1 MTTNTLFEMTQLNSK
16 IDELTRL
23 TESEYETNKTVN
35 LFQYFDKIYT
45 LCYGTSNFQILIDTL
60 IQRKY
65 AKLCYPIF
73 KCIYTDVFKTQERW
87 HVAYYLLHS
96 LWNYTD
102 KTNAMCFAVVDAQF
116 IPMFI
121 SNLNQE
127 NFIKHFSSN
136 DAIKTLFKMIISIL
150 HNIAQ
155 LPELIDDLRRN
166 QCIEALNRVIQ
177 TVGSYSTFHKGI
189 SYLTLAYIIREDERT
204 YLTNSNESIPYL
216 VGLLHEAINA
226 VDRRS
231 HGLEARELCKGLS
244 KLSVAND
251 NKYKIFSEGKLLDS
265 LLNMLEQHGNNQEQ
279 ICACT
284 LIWNL
289 CFDQNVRKVY
299 IDHQKLNQILT
310 TIAQTSSN
318 DELRRTASGCLCTLM
333 GGPTTTKKTSSS
345 SSSSS
350 ATTTTGNKNVMI
362 SYNHDVQLLSK
373 QIKDHLAAD
382 GYNVWID
389 LESMHGN
396 ILDAMSDAIE
406 NSTIFLICLTEK
418 YKDSP
423 SCRLECE
430 YAYQRKKLII
440 PLLLQ
445 ANYKPDGWLGIIVGS
460 KLYINYAKKPF
471 ETAYAETRTELQAA
485 LNRIEKKP
493 TVPPSKKPAPPPQ
506 PSSTI
511 NETTTT
517 ISNAPSGA
525 LVHLLSQFRM
535 DKASGPMPISLTNLE
550 KMSVT
555 DTQRLLADNG
565 LEKFMSIF
573 LDIDGIKLVKLFEI
587 KNKAPQCY
595 YMLIKDQWDQM
606 NQAKEQNRDTAS
618 PTRML
623 KTSTSMAQFLQ
634 LTVALDKLADRI
646 SMN

>member
-1 MTTNTLFEMTQLNSK
+1 MTNSTLFEMTQLNSK

-23 TESEYETNKTVN
+23 TESEYETSKTVN

-60 IQRKY
+60 IQKKY

-73 KCIYTDVFKTQERW
+73 KRIHTDVFKTQERW
-87 HVAYYLLHS
+87 HITYYLLHS

-121 SNLNQE
+121 PNLNQE
-127 NFIKHFSSN
+127 NFLKHFSSN
-136 DAIKTLFKMIISIL
+136 DAIKKLFDMIVSIL

-155 LPELIDDLRRN
+155 IPELIDDLRQN
-166 QCIEALNRVIQ
+166 QCVETLNRVIQ
-177 TVGSYSTFHKGI
+177 TVGSHSTFLKGI

-216 VGLLHEAINA
+216 VGLLHEAVNV

-251 NKYKIFSEGKLLDS
+251 NKYKIFLESKLLDS
-265 LLNMLEQHGNNQEQ
+265 LLNMLEQHTNSQEQ
-279 ICACT
+279 ICAGT

-289 CFDQNVRKVY
+289 CFDQNVRKIY
-299 IDHQKLNQILT
+299 HDHQKLNQILT

-333 GGPTTTKKTSSS
+333 GGPTTAKKASSS
-345 SSSSS
+345 TT
-350 ATTTTGNKNVMI
+350 ATPGNKSVMI
-362 SYNHDVQLLSK
+362 SYNHDVQSLSK

-389 LESMHGN
+389 VESMHGN
-396 ILDAMSDAIE
+396 ILDAMSEAIE
-406 NSTIFLICLTEK
+406 SSTIFLMCLTER

-423 SCRLECE
+423 SCRSECE
-430 YAYQRKKLII
+430 YAYQRKKTII

-445 ANYKPDGWLGIIVGS
+445 ANYKPDGWLGLIVGS

-471 ETAYAETRTELQAA
+471 DTAYSETLSELQAA
-485 LNRIEKKP
+485 LNQTEKKP
-493 TVPPSKKPAPPPQ
+493 AMPPSKKPAPPPQ

-517 ISNAPSGA
+517 TSKAPPGA
-525 LVHLLSQFRM
+525 LVHLMSQIRM
-535 DKASGPMPISLTNLE
+535 DKPSGPMPISLINLE
-550 KMSVT
+550 KLSVT
-555 DTQRLLADNG
+555 DTQHLLAENG

-573 LDIDGIKLVKLFEI
+573 MDIDGVKLVKLFEI

-595 YMLIKDQWDQM
+595 YMLLKDQWDQM
-606 NQAKEQNRDTAS
+606 HQTKEQSRDTPS
-618 PTRML
+618 PTRIL

-634 LTVALDKLADRI
+634 FTVALDKLADRI
-646 SMN
+646 STN

>member
-1 MTTNTLFEMTQLNSK
+1 MTQLNSK

-23 TESEYETNKTVN
+23 TESEYESSKTVN

-60 IQRKY
+60 IQKKY
-65 AKLCYPIF
+65 TKLCYPIF
-73 KCIYTDVFKTQERW
+73 KRIHTDVFKTQERW
-87 HVAYYLLHS
+87 HITYYLLHS

-121 SNLNQE
+121 PNLNQD
-127 NFIKHFSSN
+127 NYLKHFSSN
-136 DAIKTLFKMIISIL
+136 DAIKKLFDMIISIL

-155 LPELIDDLRRN
+155 VPELIDDLRQNR
-166 QCIEALNRVIQ
+166 CIETLNHVIQ
-177 TVGSYSTFHKGI
+177 TVGSYSTFLKGI

-216 VGLLHEAINA
+216 VGLLHEAINT

-231 HGLEARELCKGLS
+231 HGLEAHELCKGLS

-251 NKYKIFSEGKLLDS
+251 NKYKIFSESKLLDS
-265 LLNMLEQHGNNQEQ
+265 LLNMLEQHTNGKEQ

-299 IDHQKLNQILT
+299 NEHMKLNQILT

-333 GGPTTTKKTSSS
+333 GGPTTTKKTSS
-345 SSSSS
+345 
-350 ATTTTGNKNVMI
+350 TTTTTSTTGNKDIML
-362 SYNHDVQLLSK
+362 SYNHDVQQLSK
-373 QIKDHLAAD
+373 QIKDHLVAD

-389 LESMHGN
+389 VERMHGN
-396 ILDAMSDAIE
+396 ILDAMADAIE
-406 NSTIFLICLTEK
+406 NSTIFLMCLTEK

-430 YAYQRKKLII
+430 YAYLRKKTII

-445 ANYKPDGWLGIIVGS
+445 ANYKPDGWLGIIVGN
-460 KLYINYAKKPF
+460 KLYVNYAKKPF
-471 ETAYAETRTELQAA
+471 EAAYSETLAELQAV
-485 LNRIEKKP
+485 LNRTERKP
-493 TVPPSKKPAPPPQ
+493 TVSPSKKPAPPPQ

-517 ISNAPSGA
+517 TSNAPPGA
-525 LVHLLSQFRM
+525 LAHLMSQFRI
-535 DKASGPMPISLTNLE
+535 DKPSEAKPILSTNLE
-550 KMSVT
+550 KMSIT
-555 DTQRLLADNG
+555 DTQHLLAENG
-565 LEKFMSIF
+565 LEKFMPMF
-573 LDIDGIKLVKLFEI
+573 MDIDGVKLMKLFEI

-606 NQAKEQNRDTAS
+606 NQAKERSRDTSS
-618 PTRML
+618 PVRML
-623 KTSTSMAQFLQ
+623 TISTSMAQFIQ
-634 LTVALDKLADRI
+634 LTVALDKLADRY